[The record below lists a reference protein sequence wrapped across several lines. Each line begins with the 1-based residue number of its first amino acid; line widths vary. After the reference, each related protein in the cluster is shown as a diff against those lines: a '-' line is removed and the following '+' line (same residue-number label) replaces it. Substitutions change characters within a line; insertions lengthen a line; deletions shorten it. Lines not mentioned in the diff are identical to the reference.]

1 MKNNTIKETTIHH
14 LPSEILIVIFKY
26 VGLKDIDNCSMTCQY
41 WKKLLAEVLMKPRLN
56 RLIKSNLT
64 LKKKL
69 IANGWKKNCHDYD
82 MIRKLHKKFKYYNL
96 KHPAPLPITPIYVSE
111 LVTAPCPPK
120 PTLKISRLSPR
131 EIVLAWGFNQEWKIT
146 ETEAQI
152 QYYQIYGYQEK
163 FSQSVESSLWCKI
176 GDISPLELPMAC
188 TIIDSKKPSTKS
200 RKPRKQQLKYHFAIR
215 ARDYYG
221 RFGQFSEP
229 CSTF

>member
-26 VGLKDIDNCSMTCQY
+26 VGLKDIDNCSMTCRY

-56 RLIKSNLT
+56 RLVKSNLT

-69 IANGWKKNCHDYD
+69 IANGWKKYCHDYD

-131 EIVLAWGFNQEWKIT
+131 K
-146 ETEAQI
+146 
-152 QYYQIYGYQEK
+152 
-163 FSQSVESSLWCKI
+163 
-176 GDISPLELPMAC
+176 
-188 TIIDSKKPSTKS
+188 
-200 RKPRKQQLKYHFAIR
+200 
-215 ARDYYG
+215 
-221 RFGQFSEP
+221 
-229 CSTF
+229 